1 MPAKPLKSEGAT
13 PVSDVFLVTEA
24 AIGPVTRTTPFDREV
39 IQKRFGDADVKL
51 EHADHPA
58 PMITVEW
65 PGWRRVMLFGKDGL
79 VVGGFAWGKGVQG
92 PNGETM
98 GASMSEL
105 GVDRAA
111 CSRGIHSLQCRRPG
125 VDGLIF
131 TFAEALAGQSGEEP
145 YLEGIGWAP

>member
-1 MPAKPLKSEGAT
+1 MPAKPLKSEGAA
-13 PVSDVFLVTEA
+13 PVTDIFLVTEA

-39 IQKRFGDADVKL
+39 IQRLFGDASVRL

-58 PMITVEW
+58 PMIMVEW
-65 PGWRRVMLFGKDGL
+65 LGRRRVTLFGKDGL
-79 VVGGFAWGKGVQG
+79 VVGGVASGKGVQG

-105 GVDRAA
+105 GVGRAD
-111 CSRGIHSLQCRRPG
+111 CSRGIHSLSCRRPG

-145 YLEGIGWAP
+145 YLESIGWAP